1 MNCLDYR
8 RNLETEPGRV
18 TPEMQAHVQTCA
30 ECSAWSAGLRAFEAR
45 LQRALAVGVPAAKAL
60 ELPALSTPP
69 ARRFALAAGVLGAI
83 GIAALAWFSFP
94 RETLAAELVA
104 HVEEEPQSWST
115 TEPVP
120 EPTLDEVLRRS
131 QVSAH
136 FPPGSVTYARSCRF
150 RGHLVP
156 HLVVHDEQ
164 GSVTVLILDAEKV
177 SAKTSF
183 SEEGMSGVILP
194 AAHGSIAVLSREGAP
209 VDAIAERMREALGS

>member
-8 RNLETEPGRV
+8 RNLETEPGRM
-18 TPEMQAHVQTCA
+18 TPEMQAHLQTCA
-30 ECSAWSAGLRAFEAR
+30 ECTAWTEDLRAFEAR
-45 LQRALAVGVPAAKAL
+45 LQRALAVDVPAAKAL

-69 ARRFALAAGVLGAI
+69 ARRFALAAGILGAI

-104 HVEEEPQSWST
+104 HVEEEPQSWSAIA
-115 TEPVP
+115 PVP
-120 EPTLDEVLRRS
+120 EPALEDVLRRS

-136 FPPGSVTYARSCRF
+136 FPPGSVTYARSCWF

-156 HLVVHDEQ
+156 HLVVHDAE

-177 SAKTSF
+177 SGKSTF
-183 SEEGMSGVILP
+183 DEQGMRGVILP
-194 AAHGSIAVLSREGAP
+194 AAHGSIAVLASEGTP
-209 VDAIAERMREALGS
+209 VDAIAERMQGALGQ